1 MKNLIVVLLFLVSSV
16 SAVVQNL
23 VDCDGDKPWP
33 PARLDSFSF
42 ETIHTGK
49 AVLFFDTAFSNNI
62 WQVGSVQKA
71 GFPNAF
77 SGTNALQTDT
87 LNTYPVNNESAA
99 VLFFD
104 STTFIASRFSIQF
117 WHYYNTDTVADSCVL
132 EFTVDSGKTW
142 SNISSYY
149 GLFNFYYSGSLN
161 NYQNYPY
168 STDTL
173 FWTGNSNGWLKESF
187 CVFIYAMKGM
197 VLPRDFGIR
206 FRFHSDSVETNKA
219 GWMIDNIM
227 IKNPALLGLSVNEK
241 HPQTI
246 SLYPN
251 PSNTGFFTI
260 DYPSTYVTG
269 TIELY
274 NELGQ
279 RVWVHPLQK
288 SIDLSALPKGLYHY
302 RIRFRETDQHFSGS
316 VLLE

>member
-1 MKNLIVVLLFLVSSV
+1 MKNLILVLLFLVSSV
-16 SAVVQNL
+16 SAVTQDFAN
-23 VDCDGDKPWP
+23 CDGSLWL

-42 ETIHTGK
+42 ETMNTGK
-49 AVLFFDTAFSNNI
+49 AVLFFDTAFANNI

-77 SGTNALQTDT
+77 SSTNALQTDT

-99 VLFFD
+99 VLYFD

-117 WHYYNTDTVADSCVL
+117 WHYYNTDTLADSCIL
-132 EFTVDSGKTW
+132 EFTADSGKTW
-142 SNISSYY
+142 SNISSGYVF
-149 GLFNFYYSGSLN
+149 FNSYYSGSLN
-161 NYQNYPY
+161 NYQDYPF

-187 CVFIYAMKGM
+187 CVDMWAFKGM

-206 FRFHSDSVETNKA
+206 FRFHSDSIETNKA
-219 GWMIDNIM
+219 GWMIDNIL
-227 IKNPALLGLSVNEK
+227 IKDPVLIDNINES
-241 HPQTI
+241 HPQII

-251 PSNTGFFTI
+251 PSSTGFFTI
-260 DYPSTYVTG
+260 DYPSTYATG

-274 NELGQ
+274 NGLGQ

-316 VLLE
+316 VLFE